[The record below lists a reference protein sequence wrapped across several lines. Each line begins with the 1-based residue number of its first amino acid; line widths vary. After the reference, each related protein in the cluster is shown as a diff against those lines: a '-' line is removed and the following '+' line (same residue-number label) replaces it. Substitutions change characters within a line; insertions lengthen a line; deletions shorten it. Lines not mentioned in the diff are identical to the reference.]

1 MADAMFGQQVVTM
14 CLLVPWDPFPLVF
27 GIDGSAS
34 VDPRSH
40 HHKQACGGCDKGG
53 VEDENAE
60 WRLRSRRPPHG
71 ALADGMT
78 EIEAAAPLD
87 GWCVSSSNRLP
98 VASYH
103 VAHLSDALP
112 KIRRGTE
119 AGSPKR
125 RADETLE
132 PNLRW
137 WEKAAEEKSSVME
150 ARIMCLGSGRNRC

>member
-1 MADAMFGQQVVTM
+1 
-14 CLLVPWDPFPLVF
+14 
-27 GIDGSAS
+27 
-34 VDPRSH
+34 
-40 HHKQACGGCDKGG
+40 
-53 VEDENAE
+53 
-60 WRLRSRRPPHG
+60 
-71 ALADGMT
+71 MT

-119 AGSPKR
+119 AGSPR
-125 RADETLE
+125 RGADETLE

-137 WEKAAEEKSSVME
+137 WEKAAEEKEQRYGGSHNV
-150 ARIMCLGSGRNRC
+150 LGQWQKQVLVPGQW

>member
-1 MADAMFGQQVVTM
+1 
-14 CLLVPWDPFPLVF
+14 
-27 GIDGSAS
+27 
-34 VDPRSH
+34 
-40 HHKQACGGCDKGG
+40 
-53 VEDENAE
+53 
-60 WRLRSRRPPHG
+60 
-71 ALADGMT
+71 MT
-78 EIEAAAPLD
+78 EIDAAAPLG

-119 AGSPKR
+119 AGSPSR
-125 RADETLE
+125 GADETLE

-150 ARIMCLGSGRNRC
+150 ARIMCLGSGRNRCWSQANGSVPALSKTRLLDVWRFTVCNLWMGVNLECILYLVQHQGETDCPSHF